1 MADTTIQGGGKSVM
15 SQEEILEQTKIENA
29 KQQEFSFKMQQLQ
42 RSQNQEQE
50 AMTALS
56 NVIKNGH
63 DARMNQIG
71 NLKG

>member
-1 MADTTIQGGGKSVM
+1 MADTTIGGGTPVM
-15 SQEEILEQTKIENA
+15 TQEQILEQTKAENA

-42 RSQNQEQE
+42 RQQNQEQE

-71 NLKG
+71 NMKG